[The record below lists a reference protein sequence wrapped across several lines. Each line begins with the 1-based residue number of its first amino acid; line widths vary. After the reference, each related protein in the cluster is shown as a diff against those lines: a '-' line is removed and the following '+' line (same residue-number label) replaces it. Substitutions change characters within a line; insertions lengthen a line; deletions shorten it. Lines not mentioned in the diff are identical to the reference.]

1 MASSVFDKKMREIED
16 HIAPGDWKITERG
29 VYREVPIYKKG
40 EIVDYKTEIAS
51 PIPIFPSAI
60 LLNSDTKTE
69 KIELTYMKYGMW
81 HTVVTERS
89 ITSNRAAIIKLSDYG
104 IEVNSDNAGTLV
116 RYIADVVAGSLFCL
130 PRKSAKSVMGW
141 VGSTFMPYT
150 DNLVFDGAEQFDMLY
165 HCIGSRGKLSDWV
178 DFVKPL
184 RNKLEIRLLLAA
196 SFASPLIE
204 LTGESPFV
212 FHLWGTSGTAK
223 TVALLLASSIWGDPA
238 MGKMTRTMNMTTNSM
253 LSTAAF
259 LRNLPFCG
267 DELQTIKS
275 AWQNYDKLIMCITE
289 GIDRGRMTYDKVNET
304 KSWKCAFLFT
314 GEEPCTKQSSG
325 GGVKNR
331 VIEVELKD
339 KLVDDGNAVANF
351 ARTHFGTAGRAF
363 IEHIRE
369 FCGMVD
375 GDGSIPDAVAIQRI
389 YKEYFNRIISAVDT
403 TDKQAGAMAMILTA
417 DLLASSLFW
426 PGEKELAVDDI
437 KGYLCSTKE
446 TDVAERAYQ
455 FIVNAIAENAACFEV
470 GAKPRWGKITT
481 QFAYINLNVMHR
493 VMNEEGYDF
502 DAVKAK
508 WADKGY
514 LIIDKDGKYSVRT
527 YIDGTRPR
535 CACIVYDE

>member
-69 KIELTYMKYGMW
+69 KIELTYMKYGKW

-204 LTGESPFV
+204 LIGENPFV
-212 FHLWGTSGTAK
+212 FHLWGASGTAK

-331 VIEVELKD
+331 VIEVELKE

-481 QFAYINLNVMHR
+481 HFAYINLNVMHR

-514 LIIDKDGKYSVRT
+514 LIKDKDGKYSVRT